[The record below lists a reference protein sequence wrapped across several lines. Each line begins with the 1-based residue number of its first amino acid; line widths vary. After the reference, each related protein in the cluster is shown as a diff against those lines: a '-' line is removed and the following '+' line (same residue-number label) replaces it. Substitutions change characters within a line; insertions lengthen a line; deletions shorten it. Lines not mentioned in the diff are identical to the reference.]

1 MWKKFKEAVWPK
13 EETDKYPFTRK
24 EVTINDHD
32 LTLRKAE
39 PGDLDGFM
47 DIQQEIYGTP
57 APWTSYVVLQEIRN
71 RSALYLVLTDG
82 DTVVAFIG
90 LAMNIGKES
99 HITNLAILPTY
110 QNFGLGHLLINQ
122 IIQYSRENG
131 YNRISLE
138 VDITN
143 DAAINLYQAF
153 GFETRLVHKK
163 YYYRNHHD
171 ALEMVVKL

>member
-1 MWKKFKEAVWPK
+1 
-13 EETDKYPFTRK
+13 
-24 EVTINDHD
+24 
-32 LTLRKAE
+32 
-39 PGDLDGFM
+39 
-47 DIQQEIYGTP
+47 
-57 APWTSYVVLQEIRN
+57 VVLQEIRN